1 MQGVKRA
8 GKGMCAPCTNL
19 ITKRERVSRAAV
31 PGGAEAEL
39 GRTGVGVGAR
49 RRPSLEK
56 YPLLRFFS
64 VLILIWIAIVPIR
77 SMHVAAL
84 G

>member
-1 MQGVKRA
+1 MLGVQGVKRA

-19 ITKRERVSRAAV
+19 ITKRERVARAAV
-31 PGGAEAEL
+31 SGGPEVEVGAE
-39 GRTGVGVGAR
+39 